1 MIRDERAKDPWEER
15 NACAVTNRSSLAVT
29 ARRAAKPMNIKQY
42 VLSRLDQG
50 ERDLNVLA
58 RQARIQF
65 PSMRVTFNYIRAIRN
80 EWQRLQSTAANPA
93 LREFTR

>member
-1 MIRDERAKDPWEER
+1 
-15 NACAVTNRSSLAVT
+15 
-29 ARRAAKPMNIKQY
+29 MNVRQF

-65 PSMRVTFNYIRAIRN
+65 PSERVAFSYIRAIRN
-80 EWQRLQSTAANPA
+80 EWQKASTNR
-93 LREFTR
+93 REPDVA

>member
-1 MIRDERAKDPWEER
+1 
-15 NACAVTNRSSLAVT
+15 
-29 ARRAAKPMNIKQY
+29 MNVKQY

-65 PSMRVTFNYIRAIRN
+65 ASVRVTFSYIRVIRS
-80 EWQRLQSTAANPA
+80 EWQKASTNR
-93 LREFTR
+93 REPGVA

>member
-1 MIRDERAKDPWEER
+1 MT
-15 NACAVTNRSSLAVT
+15 VSG
-29 ARRAAKPMNIKQY
+29 AAKPMNIKQY

-65 PSMRVTFNYIRAIRN
+65 PSMRVTFSYIRAIRN
-80 EWQRLQSTAANPA
+80 EWQRLHPTVANPA
-93 LREFTR
+93 LPEFTR